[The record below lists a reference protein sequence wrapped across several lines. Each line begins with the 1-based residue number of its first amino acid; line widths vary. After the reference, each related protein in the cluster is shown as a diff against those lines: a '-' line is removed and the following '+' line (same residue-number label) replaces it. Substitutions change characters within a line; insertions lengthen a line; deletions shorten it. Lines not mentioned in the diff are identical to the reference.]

1 MSVNAQTVTSA
12 EIKSQIASQLENIY
26 KKNTNADVE
35 LTKQFLD
42 SIPVARA
49 YDFLNKL
56 RELER
61 RRRGRERREM
71 NKYRN
76 CPMVLDGIAFDSKR
90 EAERY
95 SELRILL
102 KAGLIKDL
110 VLQPAFELQ
119 GKFRCRGK
127 NYPAVTYRADF
138 QYTECCG

>member
-1 MSVNAQTVTSA
+1 
-12 EIKSQIASQLENIY
+12 
-26 KKNTNADVE
+26 
-35 LTKQFLD
+35 
-42 SIPVARA
+42 
-49 YDFLNKL
+49 
-56 RELER
+56 
-61 RRRGRERREM
+61 
-71 NKYRN
+71 
-76 CPMVLDGIAFDSKR
+76 MVLDGIAFDSKR

-138 QYTECCG
+138 QYTETATGNVVVEDVKGVETEAFKIKKKLFLRKYGDAFDFRIVK